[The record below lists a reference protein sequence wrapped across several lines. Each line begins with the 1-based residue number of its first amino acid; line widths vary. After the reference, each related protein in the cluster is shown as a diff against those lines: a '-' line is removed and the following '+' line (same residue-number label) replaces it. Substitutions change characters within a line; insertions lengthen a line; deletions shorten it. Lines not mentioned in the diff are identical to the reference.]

1 VGTTGVK
8 RNHERRLSVMSDF
21 YKYHGLGNDYLVI
34 DPAKFDLKF
43 DENSVRLICDRN
55 YGVGSDGIL
64 HGPIIGDDGSISLR
78 IFNPDGS
85 EAEKSGNGLRIFSR
99 YLVEAGYVTSED
111 FELNTQGGR
120 VSVHLDTS
128 DGRVVTVDM
137 GTLSFDTED
146 VPVKGPKR
154 EALLEPLEVNDRV
167 IKICAVSIGN
177 PHCVVVSDAIDRQ
190 LAMDLGP
197 LIEKHSLFPQ
207 RTNVQ
212 FMKVIDRQNIQIE
225 IWERGAG
232 YTLASGS
239 SSCAAAGAAYK
250 LGYCDGDIRVRMPG
264 GTLDV
269 SIAADF
275 SVTMRGEVSAVFEG
289 NFADE
294 IKEQLG

>member
-1 VGTTGVK
+1 
-8 RNHERRLSVMSDF
+8 MSDF

-146 VPVKGPKR
+146 VPVKRPKR